1 MIVSNGPMENDLP
14 EYMVIRTV
22 HPRHWHAH
30 HFDASVEAR
39 RGAHALQHADD
50 VNDQSLGRP
59 CYQVLKLRSG
69 AKQAL
74 VLQLPVLSAAVV
86 KL

>member
-1 MIVSNGPMENDLP
+1 MWSSGTRLADSAKIVFNGPVEND
-14 EYMVIRTV
+14 
-22 HPRHWHAH
+22 

-39 RGAHALQHADD
+39 RGARALQLADD
-50 VNDQSLGRP
+50 VNDRSLGRP

-69 AKQAL
+69 AKQVL
-74 VLQLPVLSAAVV
+74 VLQLPVLSPAVV